1 MTGDSRAISRF
12 RYANSGFRYAMAIAC
27 LLLGGVLFAGGPAN
41 AQGTAKPPAASAEP
55 DEPPPAPYEGELL
68 RLSEIMGALA
78 YLRDLCSKRDGT
90 EWHKQMAALLEAE
103 GTTKAR
109 RARLAGAYN
118 RGFRGF
124 ENTYRT
130 CTENAELVIQ
140 RYLDEGRKI
149 ARDAASRF
157 GG

>member
-1 MTGDSRAISRF
+1 MSGDGRAK
-12 RYANSGFRYAMAIAC
+12 SGTRKVSPITC
-27 LLLGGVLFAGGPAN
+27 LLAGVLFGCGLLAGFTPAS
-41 AQGTAKPPAASAEP
+41 AQGKAKPPAAAAEP
-55 DEPPPAPYEGELL
+55 VEPPPAPYEAELL

-78 YLRDLCSKRDGT
+78 YLRDLCGKRDAT
-90 EWHKQMAALLEAE
+90 EWHKQMASLLEAE

-140 RYLDEGRKI
+140 RYLEEGRKI